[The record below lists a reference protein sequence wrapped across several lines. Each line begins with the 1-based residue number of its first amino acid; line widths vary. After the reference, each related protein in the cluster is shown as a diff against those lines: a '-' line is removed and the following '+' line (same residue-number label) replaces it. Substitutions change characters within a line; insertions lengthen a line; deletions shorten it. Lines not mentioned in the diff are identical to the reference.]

1 MLRCPPPGIAVDG
14 GYALKQKRRRLL
26 KNSPRSRDRSAAG
39 ALPGGTA
46 SATVDTPYY
55 GDIMAPPIAPVDVV
69 SLVEDESNTD
79 RTIRTALRFGL
90 LGRDERHGLLGLVVP
105 EEDGLLHGQHGQ
117 HADGGQDAV
126 HEQIFYRGVQ
136 VKTAQIVVYVALDD

>member
-1 MLRCPPPGIAVDG
+1 M
-14 GYALKQKRRRLL
+14 L

-55 GDIMAPPIAPVDVV
+55 GDIMVPPITPVDVV
-69 SLVEDESNTD
+69 SLAEDESNTD

-90 LGRDERHGLLGLVVP
+90 LGRDERHGLLGLWWCRKRTASST
-105 EEDGLLHGQHGQ
+105 DNMDSMLMGAKMLSTSRYFI
-117 HADGGQDAV
+117 AV
-126 HEQIFYRGVQ
+126 Y
-136 VKTAQIVVYVALDD
+136 K

>member
-1 MLRCPPPGIAVDG
+1 MLCPPPHRIAAIDG
-14 GYALKQKRRRLL
+14 YTVKQKRRRLL
-26 KNSPRSRDRSAAG
+26 KNSPRSRDHSAAG

-69 SLVEDESNTD
+69 SLVDINTD
-79 RTIRTALRFGL
+79 RTIRTALRFCL
-90 LGRDERHGLLGLVVP
+90 LDRDERHGLLGLMVP

-126 HEQIFYRGVQ
+126 HEQIFYCGLQ
-136 VKTAQIVVYVALDD
+136 VKPAQIVVSVALDD